1 MAAEVDGS
9 SSAADALLEKLKD
22 SDTSHDDFMKLLQQK
37 IAEMVSTDPC
47 LRGLPPDVTVEELED
62 EIALEQGKAM
72 KLYLRRYDDVV
83 IRELP
88 ARAILDTTVRKPMYA
103 RCETLS
109 APALALAVLQGAN
122 VSELKRVIQRTIN
135 VKHKRDGG
143 KQRISW

>member
-1 MAAEVDGS
+1 MYKMAAEVDGS
-9 SSAADALLEKLKD
+9 SSAADALLEQLKD

-88 ARAILDTTVRKPMYA
+88 AHAIMDTTVRKPM
-103 RCETLS
+103 
-109 APALALAVLQGAN
+109 
-122 VSELKRVIQRTIN
+122 
-135 VKHKRDGG
+135 
-143 KQRISW
+143 